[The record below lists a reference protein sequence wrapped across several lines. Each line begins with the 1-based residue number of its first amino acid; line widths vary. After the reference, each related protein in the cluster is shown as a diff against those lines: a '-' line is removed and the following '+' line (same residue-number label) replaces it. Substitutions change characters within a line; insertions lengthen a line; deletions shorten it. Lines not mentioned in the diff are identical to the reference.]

1 MMKDLLV
8 YVPSP
13 GKKEPDLTEYAVS
26 LASALQAHLEGATF
40 TFLPELAGFYAT
52 MPDEFFA
59 RVQKQSETDAD
70 NARQAFVDRAKLAG
84 IPHAVRNCAAT
95 TADAERVF
103 GRLARCF
110 DMAIVPQTN
119 TDDTTF
125 FNPNFEDTMFLSG
138 RPALFVPTIHRG
150 PASLRRVLLC
160 WDGGRWAA
168 RAAAD
173 ALPLM
178 RLAGG
183 VDVLQIELGRAGPPQ
198 CQASEM
204 VRHLSRHGIAAK
216 LHAFGSEDVDV
227 GAAILSFAAD
237 CEATLIV
244 MGGYGHARARE
255 FLFGGA
261 TREVLSSMTVPVL
274 MSH

>member
-8 YVPSP
+8 YIPP
-13 GKKEPDLTEYAVS
+13 EKKEPHLLEYAIT
-26 LASALQAHLEGATF
+26 LASKLEAHLEGATF
-40 TFLPELAGFYAT
+40 SFLPGLAGIYST

-59 RVQKQSETDAD
+59 QVQKQSETDAEK
-70 NARQAFVDRAKLAG
+70 ARQAFVELATRAK
-84 IPHAVRNCAAT
+84 IPHAVRTCAAT
-95 TADAERVF
+95 TTDAERVF
-103 GRLARCF
+103 GRIARCF
-110 DMAIVPQTN
+110 DLTIVPQTN
-119 TDDTTF
+119 TEDATF
-125 FNPNFEDTMFLSG
+125 FNPSFEDTMFVSG
-138 RPALFVPTIHRG
+138 RPALFVPAIQQG
-150 PASLRRVLLC
+150 PASLRKVLVC

-183 VDVLQIELGRAGPPQ
+183 VDVLQIELGHAGPPE
-198 CQASEM
+198 CPAGEM
-204 VRHLSRHGIAAK
+204 VRHLHRHGIAAK
-216 LHAFGSEDVDV
+216 LHAFGHEDIDV

-261 TREVLSSMTVPVL
+261 TREILKSMTVPVL